1 MLSVLSKRRTFL
13 ENSWFD
19 LVYREEGMEVYT
31 DCRGKEHRPSSN
43 FITEKAGSDGN
54 DKVVN
59 VEDTIL
65 SKRRY
70 LHIT

>member
-1 MLSVLSKRRTFL
+1 MYK
-13 ENSWFD
+13 
-19 LVYREEGMEVYT
+19 EGREVYT
-31 DCRGKEHRPSSN
+31 DRGCEEHRPSSN

-65 SKRRY
+65 SKR
-70 LHIT
+70 